1 MATTAA
7 LTGSLAF
14 IRSRRALEKET
25 RRRLTVAAR
34 TIADHLHADIEERWA
49 EVSSWAH
56 LEVMRALLYRDV
68 DKQLAQFLDQMLA
81 DRPAYRALVA
91 RDARGALVAAAGQ
104 LTPLSAAPQAG
115 AFTLLAADA
124 GRGPLLCMDAAVP
137 DPDRPR
143 DAAGWLSAT
152 LDAQPLLDSVA
163 DLTRTAGRHVALT
176 LRVAGG
182 AELARVGARSDDG
195 TDLLAVERQLA
206 PLEGLHGLDLEI
218 RVEEPRDVALEP
230 LHAAG
235 KALWNIAAL
244 ALAVGSALG
253 GLMAWRIAAPIRELT
268 APARTI
274 SERGRVDM
282 DLHLPEG
289 RGEVG
294 VLARAFRHMLES
306 LDAARARAVS
316 QERLAFLGEI
326 AANIAHEVRTPLS
339 VLKTSAQLIARGG
352 LPAAERERLAA
363 NVTAEVDRVN
373 GIVTDLVDLA
383 RPRPIHYRVESVPD
397 VIERAV
403 GICAAAARHAGVR
416 IRYARP
422 REACAVRG
430 SADQLHQVMLNL
442 TQNALQAMNGPGE
455 LTLACRRDDGWV
467 EITCADSGPGIPPEV
482 EPRLFSPFCTSKSD
496 GTGLGLAIARRIV
509 EEHGGT
515 ISGANRPTGGACFTV
530 RLPACAEAA

>member
-34 TIADHLHADIEERWA
+34 TIADHLHADIEERWT

-91 RDARGALVAAAGQ
+91 RDARGTLVASAGQ

-115 AFTLLAADA
+115 AFTMLAAGA
-124 GRGPLLCMDAAVP
+124 GREPLLCMDAAVP
-137 DPDRPR
+137 DPDRPH

-182 AELARVGARSDDG
+182 VELARVGAPSAEG
-195 TDLLAVERQLA
+195 ADLLAVERQLA
-206 PLEGLHGLDLEI
+206 PLEGLNGLDLEI

-244 ALAVGSALG
+244 ALVVGSALG

-268 APARTI
+268 AAARTI
-274 SERGRVDM
+274 SERGRIDM
-282 DLHLPEG
+282 DLRLPEG

-326 AANIAHEVRTPLS
+326 AANLAHEVRTPLS
-339 VLKTSAQLIARGG
+339 VLKASAQLIARGG

-383 RPRPIHYRVESVPD
+383 RPRPIHYRVESVSD

-422 REACAVRG
+422 AEACAIRG

-455 LTLACRRDDGWV
+455 LTLAYRRDGGWV
-467 EITCADSGPGIPPEV
+467 EITCADNGPGIPPEV

-515 ISGANRPTGGACFTV
+515 ITGANRPTGGACFTV
-530 RLPACAEAA
+530 RLPACAEGA

>member
-1 MATTAA
+1 VATTAA

-25 RRRLTVAAR
+25 QRRLNVAAR
-34 TIADHLHADIEERWA
+34 TIADHLHTDIEERWA
-49 EVSSWAH
+49 EVSSWAR
-56 LEVMRALLYRDV
+56 LEVMRALLYGDV
-68 DKQLAQFLDQMLA
+68 DKQLAQFLDHMLA
-81 DRPAYRALVA
+81 DHPTYRAFIA
-91 RDARGALVAAAGQ
+91 RDPSGAPVASAGQ
-104 LTPLSAAPQAG
+104 STPWSAPPQAG
-115 AFTLLAADA
+115 AFTLLAAGGD
-124 GRGPLLCMDAAVP
+124 GGSLLGMDVAVP
-137 DPDRPR
+137 HPDRPG
-143 DAAGWLSAT
+143 DAAGWLSAA
-152 LDAQPLLDSVA
+152 LDAQPLLDAVA
-163 DLTRTAGRHVALT
+163 DLTRAAGRQVALT
-176 LRVAGG
+176 LDVDGG
-182 AELARVGARSDDG
+182 TELARAGTSNGGAD
-195 TDLLAVERQLA
+195 DLLVATRHLA
-206 PLEGLHGLDLEI
+206 PFAGLQGLALEI
-218 RVEEPRDVALEP
+218 RVEEPRAVALEP
-230 LHAAG
+230 LHAARR
-235 KALWNIAAL
+235 ALWNIAIL

-268 APARTI
+268 ATARAI
-274 SERGRVDM
+274 SERGRVDV
-282 DLHLPEG
+282 DLRLPEG

-339 VLKTSAQLIARGG
+339 VLKTSAQLIARPG

-383 RPRPIHYRVESVPD
+383 RPRPIRYRLESVPD

-403 GICAAAARHAGVR
+403 GLCAAAARHAGVR

-422 REACAVRG
+422 AEVCAVRG

-467 EITCADSGPGIPPEV
+467 EITCADSGPGISPDV
-482 EPRLFSPFCTSKSD
+482 AARLFSPFCTSKSD
-496 GTGLGLAIARRIV
+496 GTGLGLAIARRII

-515 ISGANRPTGGACFTV
+515 IAGANRPAGGACFTV
-530 RLPACAEAA
+530 RLPACAEGA